1 MRALT
6 WARLTVMVTL
16 AVAAMLGPAAG
27 RPGDERVI
35 VGTLIW
41 PETVDR
47 DAAGAGERLIIVH
60 DDLGSRYVAQVSTST
75 EIPTPLQAGQRVV
88 IRGREGFDPS
98 HLAAGRLTSP
108 AADAAATAPGG
119 TSVEGTVVGLS
130 GNTIVV
136 QTRNERQVT
145 VDVSAIGLP
154 VRELL
159 RLGRGIRV
167 FGTVREGA
175 RLVAS
180 GVELNYA
187 PPTPSEAPSR

>member
-6 WARLTVMVTL
+6 WTRLTVMVPL

-35 VGTLIW
+35 EGTLVW
-41 PETVDR
+41 PETVDL
-47 DAAGAGERLIIVH
+47 DAAGAGERMVIVH
-60 DDLGSRYVAQVSTST
+60 DDFGSRYVAQVSTST

-88 IRGREGFDPS
+88 IRGREGFDPT
-98 HLAAGRLTSP
+98 HVAAGRLTSP
-108 AADAAATAPGG
+108 AADAAVTAPGA
-119 TSVEGTVVGLS
+119 TSIEGTVVGLS
-130 GNTIVV
+130 GNTVV
-136 QTRNERQVT
+136 LQTSNERQVT

-159 RLGRGIRV
+159 HRGRGIRV
-167 FGTVREGA
+167 FGTREGT

-180 GVELNYA
+180 GVELHYVPAA
-187 PPTPSEAPSR
+187 PSAPSR